1 MVSKV
6 YATIRRRAVT
16 DSLKDARRDVILAAA
31 QDLFCKQDFANIS
44 MSTIAAS
51 VGLAKG
57 TLYLYFRTREEI
69 FLTLLTRELRAWL
82 SSLSA
87 AVQEFPAP
95 ENALDWIADSLASRN
110 ELLRLGA
117 MLHSV
122 LERNLSVDTAREFK
136 LAFDAGLSATAVNIA
151 PALQLASNEQA
162 RQFLRWLQ
170 VCILGLCQMAY
181 PSPVVKAATAQ
192 EPRLAHMVIDFRTE
206 LRSMLGALLA
216 GMRQKKVP
224 IARRG

>member
-1 MVSKV
+1 MVSKAPV
-6 YATIRRRAVT
+6 IIRRRAVT

-31 QDLFCKQDFANIS
+31 QDLFCNQDFENIS

-69 FLTLLTRELRAWL
+69 FLALLTRELRAWL
-82 SSLSA
+82 SSLNA
-87 AVQEFPAP
+87 AVHQFQAP
-95 ENALDWIADSLASRN
+95 EDVLDWIADSLASRN

-117 MLHSV
+117 LLHSV
-122 LERNLSVDTAREFK
+122 LERNLSVEIAREFK
-136 LAFDAGLSATAVNIA
+136 MTFDAGLSATAVSLA
-151 PALQLASNEQA
+151 PALHLASKEEA

-170 VCILGLCQMAY
+170 VCILGLCPMAY
-181 PSPVVKAATAQ
+181 PSPVVEVAMAQ
-192 EPRLAHMVIDFRTE
+192 EPNLAHMIIDFRTE

-216 GMRQKKVP
+216 GMRQKQTFGG
-224 IARRG
+224 R